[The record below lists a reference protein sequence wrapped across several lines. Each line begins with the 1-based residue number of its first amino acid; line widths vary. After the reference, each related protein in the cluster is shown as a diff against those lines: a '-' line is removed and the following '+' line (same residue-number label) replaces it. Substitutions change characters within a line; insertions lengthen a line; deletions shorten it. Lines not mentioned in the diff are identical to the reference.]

1 MRYIIC
7 LISMKNQSLLPEL
20 IGKDSEAYPIVED
33 LKEALKTAFENRK
46 IKNIA
51 LTGPYGSGKSS
62 ILDTL
67 LTILPK
73 ERKTLRLSLATLR
86 VDDTTTD
93 YEEISRNQKERE
105 EAEEALNRRIEYS
118 ILQQLVYHEKARTV
132 PNSRLHRI
140 LHIPPRK
147 LSRYSF
153 GVIVFILA
161 FCIAFEPSRIRIET
175 FYTQFNW
182 GRMNI
187 VFDIASVL
195 YMLWSVWFVL
205 RKVISTY
212 SNLKLNKLSLQ
223 EASIELNEDTSIFNR
238 HLDEIL
244 YFFQATDYDII
255 IIEDLDR
262 FGTSKVFLKLRE
274 LNFLL
279 NESKVIDR
287 HIVFLY
293 AVKDDIFKDE
303 ERTKF
308 FDYISTVIPVINPSN
323 SKAILKKALDERRV
337 LSEDISDEDLAEMAF
352 FIQDMRIL
360 KNIANEYAQYCNLLC
375 RKNSHLDRAKL
386 LAMIVYKNYHP
397 QDFALLHRRQG
408 KVYECL
414 SLKKNF
420 IELALRELEVEKEEL
435 TTLKQ
440 RRKGNLGLQEGD
452 LRALLLFNLRKQ
464 LPDAFY
470 KVRIKGE
477 YHHLSEI
484 ASDVNLFDEL
494 ISISHVEY
502 QYYNNYY
509 SSGLSSSSCRVDF
522 VALKKEVDYD
532 SRLEA
537 IQATPQSILEM
548 EQSILRKE
556 LEIASYTFKDLFSH
570 FALEECEKYTQIGL
584 TPMMDVFLRLGYL
597 NEDYYD
603 YISYFYEGMI
613 TQNDYALLLSIKQ
626 KIPQSPSTPIDKIE
640 NFHKELKP
648 YMFQHKAILNNH
660 LVDYIAQKSTDS
672 FERIMKTI
680 EKEDVPLGFLAQ
692 YYLLGKE
699 QEKVFKHFIKWGKKS
714 SWDIIDKHIDEKEK
728 ELLQEAWLRFSD
740 GIEDV
745 PENWLNGNF
754 HFIESHYENLGE
766 ERCLALC
773 ANGNFEEISS
783 SNGNLLDC
791 IIDYSAFQI
800 NLHNLSAIIS
810 VLTNKSVDAQSLNYT
825 WCLNTNNKNF
835 IGYITDNLEDTLS
848 LFSRNGKKENSD
860 GILALLNTKE
870 IALDFKEAY
879 LSGQENRVTEYNE
892 ITEEALELATKLFL
906 VEPTW
911 DNVVWYF
918 QKKEELTEELISYI
932 EHFKVELSGER
943 VIKTE
948 DAQSLF
954 ESVVVCPNIADSTLS
969 LLLKAFTGNLLDGV
983 DVTELSENRL
993 TILLDK
999 FPFTAANTE
1008 VLSGTPIFGKYLI
1021 AYPNE
1026 MLSNITSDFFKD
1038 RSVSEMVLTAKN
1050 FSLSQKEELI
1060 KVIPESHLY
1069 SSIEIANAAIETI
1082 CNQVSPTLER
1092 DILVGII
1099 DKSRLFDKRLRL
1111 VTTMIQNTFD
1121 DNDIADLLKLLGGA
1135 YAEIADR
1142 EKRPKLNKN
1151 KDNETL
1157 LNLLTSKGFISSFNE
1172 DKDGV
1177 SWRIYPPKS

>member
-1 MRYIIC
+1 
-7 LISMKNQSLLPEL
+7 MKNQSLLPEL
-20 IGKDSEAYPIVED
+20 ICKDSKAYPIVED
-33 LKEALKTAFENRK
+33 LKEALKTAFEKRK

-93 YEEISRNQKERE
+93 YEEVSLNQKERE
-105 EAEEALNRRIEYS
+105 EAEETLNRKIEYS

-132 PNSRLHRI
+132 PNSRLRRI
-140 LHIPPRK
+140 LHIPATK
-147 LSRYSF
+147 LSLYSL

-161 FCIAFEPSRIRIET
+161 FCIAFEPSWIRIET
-175 FYTQFNW
+175 FYTLFDW
-182 GRMNI
+182 GCLNI
-187 VFDIASVL
+187 IFDIASVL
-195 YMLWSVWFVL
+195 YMLGCMWFVL
-205 RKVISTY
+205 RRVISTY
-212 SNLKLNKLSLQ
+212 SNSKLNKLNLK

-244 YFFQATDYDII
+244 YFFQATDYDIV

-323 SKAILKKALDERRV
+323 SKAILKRALDERNV
-337 LSEDISDEDLAEMAF
+337 LSGISDDDLAEMAF

-375 RKNSHLDRAKL
+375 KQNSHLNRAKL
-386 LAMIVYKNYHP
+386 LAMMIYKNYHP

-414 SLKKNF
+414 RQKKTF
-420 IELALRELEVEKEEL
+420 VELALKELENEKVKLADLKKRKEDNSHLQEHDLRILLLDKLRYQLPEKFYKVSIGSDYYTLSEVASNLNLFEEL
-435 TTLKQ
+435 TNTT
-440 RRKGNLGLQEGD
+440 
-452 LRALLLFNLRKQ
+452 
-464 LPDAFY
+464 
-470 KVRIKGE
+470 
-477 YHHLSEI
+477 
-484 ASDVNLFDEL
+484 DVQ
-494 ISISHVEY
+494 Y
-502 QYYNNYY
+502 QYWDYY
-509 SSGLSSSSCRVDF
+509 DRLYSDSRNIDF
-522 VALKKEVDYD
+522 VALKKEMDYD
-532 SRLEA
+532 RCLEA
-537 IQATPQSILEM
+537 IQTTPQSIFEM

-556 LEIASYTFKDLFSH
+556 LEITSYTLRDLFSH
-570 FALEECEKYTQIGL
+570 VTLEECEEYTNIGL

-626 KIPQSPSTPIDKIE
+626 RIPQPPSTPIDKIE
-640 NFHKELKP
+640 NFQKELKP
-648 YMFQHKAILNNH
+648 YMFKHKAILNNH
-660 LVDYIAQKSTDS
+660 LVDYVAQKSTDS

-680 EKEDVPLGFLAQ
+680 EKKDVPLGFLAQ

-699 QEKVFKHFIKWGKKS
+699 QEKVFKHFITWGKKK
-714 SWDIIDKHIDEKEK
+714 SWDIIEKHSDEKEK

-740 GIEDV
+740 GIADV
-745 PENWLNGNF
+745 PLEWLNSNF
-754 HFIESHYENLGE
+754 QFIETHYEALGID
-766 ERCLALC
+766 RCLELC
-773 ANGNFEEISS
+773 AKGYFEDISS
-783 SNGNLLDC
+783 SNDNLLDC
-791 IIDYSAFQI
+791 TIDNCAFQI
-800 NLHNLSAIIS
+800 NSHNLSVIVS
-810 VLTNKSVDAQSLNYT
+810 SLTNQSVDVLSLNYS
-825 WCLNTNNKNF
+825 WCLNTNNKTF
-835 IGYITDNLEDTLS
+835 IGYITDNLKNTLT
-848 LFSRNGKKENSD
+848 LFTHNGKKEKPK

-870 IALDFKEAY
+870 ISPDFKETY

-892 ITEEALELATKLFL
+892 ITEEALGLATKLFL

-911 DNVVWYF
+911 DNVLWYF

-932 EHFKVELSGER
+932 EHFKVELSEESM
-943 VIKTE
+943 ITTE
-948 DAQSLF
+948 DTQSLF
-954 ESVVVCPNIADSTLS
+954 EKIILCAKITDSTLS
-969 LLLKAFTGNLLDGV
+969 LILKAFTDNLLDGV
-983 DVTELSENRL
+983 DVTGLSENRL

-999 FPFTAANTE
+999 FPFTEANTE
-1008 VLSGTPIFGKYLI
+1008 VLSGTPIFGNYLI
-1021 AYPNE
+1021 THPIE
-1026 MLSNITSDFFKD
+1026 MLSNITSDFFKE
-1038 RSVSEMVLTAKN
+1038 RSVSEIVLTAKI
-1050 FSLSQKEELI
+1050 FSLSQSEKLI

-1069 SSIEIANAAIETI
+1069 SSTTIANVAIEIVD
-1082 CNQVSPTLER
+1082 NQSAPTLEKET
-1092 DILVGII
+1092 LVEII
-1099 DKSRLFDKRLRL
+1099 KKSTLQDQRLRL
-1111 VTTMIQNTFD
+1111 VTTIIQNTSD
-1121 DNDIADLLKLLGGA
+1121 DDDEIADLLRLLGGA

-1151 KDNETL
+1151 MDNKAL
-1157 LNLLTSKGFISSFNE
+1157 LNLLRSKGFISSFSE